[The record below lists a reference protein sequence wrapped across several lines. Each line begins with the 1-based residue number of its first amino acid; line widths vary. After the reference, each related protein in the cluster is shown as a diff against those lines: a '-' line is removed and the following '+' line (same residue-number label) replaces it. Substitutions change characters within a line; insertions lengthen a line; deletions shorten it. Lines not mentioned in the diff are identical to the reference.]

1 MIIDEYLDYTA
12 RYKAKYGVKCV
23 VLMQVGSFFE
33 MYSIKDDITEDI
45 YNIADICNIQI
56 SRKNKSTLEVSISNP
71 LMAGFPCHSLNK
83 FTTILLNNNYT
94 IVLIEQVTEPPNP
107 KREIREILSPGH
119 NLNISNKKNNYMI
132 VLYYEYISQFAIA
145 GIAGIDLT
153 TGKTFVYEAASS
165 KADPQ
170 FMQDEVYRIIST
182 YNPCEMVIICD
193 KKYDEVQKNS
203 LIYNLNLANILVH
216 YKWENYEY
224 LSSMTDIS
232 YQTAILEKSFAH
244 KKCLL
249 SIIETLNL
257 EKYYHSRIA
266 LCCLLQFAY
275 EHNKDIIRQLNI
287 PEIINDNVY
296 LNIEYNSAIQLN
308 ILPLY
313 ANDRPLLDIL
323 NRCCTAFG
331 ARMFKERLLKPLID
345 INILNERYYH
355 IEHLLQ
361 NERFKA
367 VHRRLNGIL
376 DLERIKRKMLLGK
389 FNPQDWQGFDASL
402 CNAIEIL
409 QSFYAEL
416 YKEDIANYKNIIE
429 FYKDS
434 LDLNEASKYNLN
446 EIKGNIFIHGKHIDI
461 DNLVQDFQAAYNIIV
476 DINNKINL
484 LDDNDATSCKIE
496 YSDKDGYYL
505 TMTKRR
511 YDTAKCKNSTMMQ
524 NFQVKSLNTSNNVKL
539 VSREL
544 VEASET
550 MECKQQQISK
560 LVLEL
565 YQAFVKDFITKF
577 GDDIDRLIC
586 TITEIDIACCNA
598 KNAYEY
604 KYYKPSL
611 VTDTYSYI
619 NAENVRHPIIER
631 IDDNVAYVG
640 NDVNLSI
647 KDKNGMLLYGI
658 NAAGKSS
665 LMKSV
670 GINVIMA
677 QAGMYVACQNMKLS
691 PYKHIFTRICGMDN
705 IYKGMS
711 SFTVEMTELR
721 NILQRCDKYS
731 LVLGDEICNGTE
743 FTSALAIVTA
753 GIDSLVKKQ
762 ASFIFATHLH
772 DLTELDTV
780 KAHIDKYILVQH
792 MHITIEHE
800 KIIYDRKL
808 RDGKGLSTY
817 GVEVCKA
824 LDMPRDFMIVAENV
838 RKDVEGHTKLLV
850 NLSKSRYNK
859 NVYMTECYICKGA
872 ADDTHHIEYQCNSDD
887 KGYFNA
893 YHQNSKHNLLPLCKS
908 CHNREHNGD
917 ISIKG
922 FVKTSTGIEVHIE
935 ENVNPIY
942 NEKTVITDDEYNKI
956 KLYVKRGKCDWYLRN
971 TKNTAYKKCTDE
983 TKIQKKISSILQRNV
998 ILEDISYNSIFDP
1011 MF

>member
-1 MIIDEYLDYTA
+1 M
-12 RYKAKYGVKCV
+12 
-23 VLMQVGSFFE
+23 
-33 MYSIKDDITEDI
+33 
-45 YNIADICNIQI
+45 
-56 SRKNKSTLEVSISNP
+56 
-71 LMAGFPCHSLNK
+71 H
-83 FTTILLNNNYT
+83 
-94 IVLIEQVTEPPNP
+94 
-107 KREIREILSPGH
+107 
-119 NLNISNKKNNYMI
+119 
-132 VLYYEYISQFAIA
+132 
-145 GIAGIDLT
+145 
-153 TGKTFVYEAASS
+153 
-165 KADPQ
+165 
-170 FMQDEVYRIIST
+170 DEVYRIIST
-182 YNPCEMVIICD
+182 YNPCEVVMICN
-193 KKYDEVQKNS
+193 KKNDEMQKNH

-216 YKWENYEY
+216 YKWETYEY
-224 LSSMTDIS
+224 SASMTDIS

-275 EHNKDIIRQLNI
+275 EHNKDIIKQLNI
-287 PEIINDNVY
+287 PEIINDNAY
-296 LNIEYNSAIQLN
+296 LNIEYNSAVQLN
-308 ILPLY
+308 ILPLN

-331 ARMFKERLLKPLID
+331 ARMFKERLLKPLVDID
-345 INILNERYYH
+345 ILDKRYAH
-355 IEHLLQ
+355 IEDLLLNQ
-361 NERFKA
+361 RFKT
-367 VHRRLNGIL
+367 VNKSLNGIL

-389 FNPQDWQGFDASL
+389 FNPQDWQGFDISL
-402 CNAIEIL
+402 CNCIEIL
-409 QSFYAEL
+409 ETFYGEA
-416 YKEDIANYKNIIE
+416 YIDDIKKYKNVIM

-434 LDLNEASKYNLN
+434 LDLNEANKYNLS
-446 EIKGNIFIHGKHIDI
+446 EIKGNIFVYGKHIDI
-461 DNLVQDFQAAYNIIV
+461 DNLVQDFHDAYEIIV
-476 DINNKINL
+476 NINNNINA
-484 LDDNDATSCKIE
+484 LDDNDGTCSKIE

-511 YDTAKCKNSTMMQ
+511 YDTAKCKNSSMMQ
-524 NFQVKSLNTSNNVKL
+524 KFQIKSLSTSNNVKL
-539 VSREL
+539 ISQEII
-544 VEASET
+544 EASET
-550 MECKQQQISK
+550 MECKQLQLSR

-565 YQAFVKDFITKF
+565 YQGFVKGFISKF
-577 GDDIDRLIC
+577 GDDIDKLIC

-598 KNAYEY
+598 KNAYEF

-611 VTDTYSYI
+611 VIDEFAYI
-619 NAENVRHPIIER
+619 DAENVRHPIIER

-640 NDVNLSI
+640 NDVKLSI

-677 QAGMYVACQNMKLS
+677 QAGMYVACQNMTLS
-691 PYKHIFTRICGMDN
+691 PYKHIFTRISGMDN

-743 FTSALAIVTA
+743 FTSALAIVAA

-780 KAHIDKYILVQH
+780 KTHIDKYILVQH
-792 MHITIEHE
+792 MHITIEDE

-824 LDMPRDFMIVAENV
+824 LDMPRDFMMVAENV
-838 RKDVEGHTKLLV
+838 RKDVEGHNKLLV
-850 NLSKSRYNK
+850 NLHKSRYNK
-859 NVYMTECYICKGA
+859 NVYMTECYICKGV
-872 ADDTHHIEYQCNSDD
+872 ADDTHHIEYQCNSNE
-887 KGYFNA
+887 KGFFDA
-893 YHQNSKHNLLPLCKS
+893 YHQNSKHNLVPLCKA

-942 NEKTVITDDEYNKI
+942 NEKTFITDDEYNKI

-971 TKNTAYKKCTDE
+971 TKNTAYKKCVDE
-983 TKIQKKISSILQRNV
+983 TKIMKKISSILQRNV
-998 ILEDISYNSIFDP
+998 SLEDISHNCIFDP